1 MTIRQQRTSGALSSA
16 SDDGLTSF
24 EVVSRNG
31 KVLTLA
37 DGTTC
42 TEFISCSY
50 LGLESHPLLIQA
62 AGEALEQ
69 IGIHLSASRSA
80 MSPVY
85 LRQLEQLLSDIYT
98 GSSVTVFTSTSNA
111 HLGVLPLLGSGTMD
125 GYPIKSSIMWLVDR
139 TAHASMQVLR
149 GVLSQFG
156 PVSRVDTQDMDGLRE
171 TLARC
176 AQEKITPV
184 LLIDG
189 VGSMSGLLPV
199 SELCELLQ
207 AWGGYLYID
216 DAHGIS
222 ITGKHGAG
230 WGVQFHPES
239 IDSEFGVQIIHNF
252 VRLVGEAQSSRS
264 FATQSPVFQA
274 LQAAGGPMRLSLDF
288 ERLEQSPTPAQL
300 FDANFACKPAAFW
313 LDSELSDRPQARYSL
328 MGSCDRD
335 SALVFAYDVNRRL
348 LSIDGPV
355 GNATIKGDF
364 FSLMEEVVDLLGVG
378 QQQVPFPFKGGLVGY
393 LGYELKALVGVQNA
407 HVSELPDALFYLPQN
422 MLVLDHD
429 TEITYLCHIWGER
442 LVLQPAD
449 KAVQV
454 DNVSFNPGPVAESSL
469 RLADCSSIY
478 MAKVDACLRQIA
490 DGESYEICLTNRA
503 SLPCTDDPL
512 STYLRM
518 RCISPVPYGAYVKT
532 GTFSILG
539 ASPETF
545 LKIDA
550 TGCITSKPIKGTRPR
565 GHDPE
570 QDLALKHDLACSSKD
585 RAENL
590 MIVDLVRHVVV
601 N

>member
-1 MTIRQQRTSGALSSA
+1 MNTTMDTSPSWMTIRQQRTSGALSSA

-230 WGVQFHPES
+230 YAFENLGYRLPDNTLIAGS
-239 IDSEFGVQIIHNF
+239 LSKAFGGAGGFIVLKPSYQAAQLRALANP
-252 VRLVGEAQSSRS
+252 LVFGHTVSV
-264 FATQSPVFQA
+264 P
-274 LQAAGGPMRLSLDF
+274 LQAANVAS
-288 ERLEQSPTPAQL
+288 AQL
-300 FDANFACKPAAFW
+300 HLSSDIASLRSTLWQNVRRLDEQVKQQMMNASLRAPIRGALFQSEQQGAA
-313 LDSELSDRPQARYSL
+313 AA
-328 MGSCDRD
+328 
-335 SALVFAYDVNRRL
+335 SALRAAGIVVFPVFYPIVETGKAMLRCA
-348 LSIDGPV
+348 LS
-355 GNATIKGDF
+355 
-364 FSLMEEVVDLLGVG
+364 
-378 QQQVPFPFKGGLVGY
+378 
-393 LGYELKALVGVQNA
+393 AL
-407 HVSELPDALFYLPQN
+407 HTPE
-422 MLVLDHD
+422 
-429 TEITYLCHIWGER
+429 
-442 LVLQPAD
+442 
-449 KAVQV
+449 QV
-454 DNVSFNPGPVAESSL
+454 DSLARQLNV
-469 RLADCSSIY
+469 
-478 MAKVDACLRQIA
+478 Q
-490 DGESYEICLTNRA
+490 
-503 SLPCTDDPL
+503 L
-512 STYLRM
+512 SQ
-518 RCISPVPYGAYVKT
+518 A
-532 GTFSILG
+532 F
-539 ASPETF
+539 A
-545 LKIDA
+545 
-550 TGCITSKPIKGTRPR
+550 
-565 GHDPE
+565 
-570 QDLALKHDLACSSKD
+570 
-585 RAENL
+585 
-590 MIVDLVRHVVV
+590 
-601 N
+601 